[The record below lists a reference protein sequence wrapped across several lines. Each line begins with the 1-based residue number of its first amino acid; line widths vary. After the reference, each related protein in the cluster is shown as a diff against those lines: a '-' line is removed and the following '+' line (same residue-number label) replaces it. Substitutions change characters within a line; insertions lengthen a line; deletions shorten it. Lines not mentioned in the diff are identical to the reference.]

1 MDLRNHILLLVVL
14 LFLIVQPLVN
24 TIADS
29 VLPNAVMVTALAITL
44 ISGTCFFYFCA
55 KRSDESDLWASILT
69 PKPMTRRDWMVVLTV
84 FSLGAFLRLWHLGSL
99 FEGMSWDEAYKGLD
113 AIAIREFHERPVY
126 LNWNAG
132 RDAMVAYLVAFTQ
145 TLMGTGIESVR
156 IVTAVAGS
164 LSVGLF
170 YFLLRKLFHPTVGL
184 IGAFCLAV
192 SKWHIVH
199 SRYGVRVPLLP
210 FFELLILL
218 LVVLGLSSRRKLST
232 CLLLAGIATGLG
244 FYTYIAYRVFPV
256 VVLLFLFQDPIRS
269 CLKQH
274 WKSLTAALLISIVLV
289 LPLARFF
296 ADHQESLTNRMNRT
310 AVWKQKGTDA
320 PPASLILDATAE
332 TLGMFTYHGDPIAR
346 HNVNEEP
353 MLSPFLTSFFLL
365 GLLFCIANVRKSY
378 AAFFLAYFLISL
390 MPGFLSV
397 HAPQSS
403 RTLAA
408 VIPAYFFV
416 SVGMIT
422 TGRIVG
428 VHSDRLKKW
437 VVGVTLAAAMLTNVY
452 TAMVRYPDHLDSLSS
467 NESALYGMDRD
478 QSEVAQLMNEMGE
491 KETVFLTPQLYFHSA
506 VEYLTYGKVPHYLYY
521 SKTDIHRGAHPGSV
535 AIVFLQPQP
544 LNLWWLRD
552 EPDKDFFKWW
562 RQEEGRPGNEIRE
575 ILHDSYWTYS
585 YMMHMSD
592 QGLLNLLRRKY
603 PSSKVVRFE
612 HFDVF
617 LYRPLQLL
625 SR

>member
-1 MDLRNHILLLVVL
+1 MDLRNPILLLVVL
-14 LFLIVQPLVN
+14 LFLIVQPVLN
-24 TIADS
+24 AITGS
-29 VLPNAVMVTALAITL
+29 LLPNAVTITALVIAL
-44 ISGTCFFYFCA
+44 LCGSCFFYFCV
-55 KRSDESDLWASILT
+55 RQRDQPDLWASILA
-69 PKPMTRRDWMVVLTV
+69 PRPITRRDWMVILTV

-113 AIAIREFHERPVY
+113 AIAIRDLHERPVY

-145 TLMGTGIESVR
+145 MLMGTGIDSVR
-156 IVTAVAGS
+156 IVVAAAGS

-184 IGAFCLAV
+184 IGAFCMAV
-192 SKWHIVH
+192 SKWHIIH
-199 SRYGVRVPLLP
+199 SRYGVRVPLFP

-218 LVVLGLSSRRKLST
+218 LFVLGLKSRRKLSIW
-232 CLLLAGIATGLG
+232 LLLAGIATGLG

-274 WKSLTAALLISIVLV
+274 WKSLSAALLLAIVLV

-296 ADHQESLTNRMNRT
+296 VDHRESLTGRMNRT

-320 PPASLILDATAE
+320 PAYSLILDATVK
-332 TLGMFTYHGDPIAR
+332 TLGMFTYGGDSIVR
-346 HNVNEEP
+346 HNVNKEP
-353 MLSPFLTSFFLL
+353 MLSPFLTSFCLL
-365 GLLFCIANVRKSY
+365 GLLFCIANIRKSY

-390 MPGFLSV
+390 VPGFLSV

-416 SVGMIT
+416 SVGLIT
-422 TGRIVG
+422 TARIVG
-428 VHSDRLKKW
+428 EHSARLKKW
-437 VVGVTLAAAMLTNVY
+437 VVGVTLVGAMLTDVD
-452 TAMVRYPDHLDSLSS
+452 TAMVRYPDQLDSLSS
-467 NESALYGMDRD
+467 YESALYGMDRD
-478 QSEVAQLMNEMGE
+478 QTEIAHLMNQLGE
-491 KETVFLTPQLYFHSA
+491 RETIFLTPQLYFHS
-506 VEYLTYGKVPHYLYY
+506 VIEYLTYDKTAHYVYY
-521 SKTDIHRGAHPGSV
+521 SRTDLNRSTYPGSV
-535 AIVFLQPQP
+535 AIVFLQPHY

-562 RQEEGRPGNEIRE
+562 RQTKGMPGDEIQD
-575 ILHDSYWTYS
+575 IIHDSYWTYFH
-585 YMMHMSD
+585 MLHMSD
-592 QGLLNLLRRKY
+592 QGLLNLLRKRH
-603 PSSKVVRFE
+603 PTGKVVRFE
-612 HFDVF
+612 HFDAF
-617 LYRPLQLL
+617 LYRP
-625 SR
+625 